1 MEFDS
6 LEAQKRTVKVQAAE
20 KRAEVGRLAA
30 AAASAYAALAQAQQ
44 EELELQKQ
52 LDNFTE
58 TQSRMLVQEL
68 EMLDELETVENG
80 ADVALPDQS
89 EFLVGDHS
97 WDFFP
102 SGSFSPQPVH

>member
-1 MEFDS
+1 MES
-6 LEAQKRTVKVQAAE
+6 QKRTVKVQAAE

-44 EELELQKQ
+44 EELELQQK
-52 LDNFTE
+52 LDTFTE

-68 EMLDELETVENG
+68 EMLDELELLENG
-80 ADVALPDQS
+80 AEIALPEQSDFPAGDQ
-89 EFLVGDHS
+89 S